1 KMIRK
6 AMEGRDLTFAR
17 GYEKLIETGRLE
29 TLVRMETS
37 FFEVSSTDSLWGLFV
52 NAGYLTIER
61 VISAFHGRY
70 VLRIP
75 DQEVQQEFQD
85 LTASYLNVSES
96 YLSVM

>member
-1 KMIRK
+1 MIRK

-52 NAGYLTIER
+52 NAGYLTIETGHLR
-61 VISAFHGRY
+61 IWMVCY

-75 DQEVQQEFQD
+75 DQEVQRE
-85 LTASYLNVSES
+85 VPGI
-96 YLSVM
+96 